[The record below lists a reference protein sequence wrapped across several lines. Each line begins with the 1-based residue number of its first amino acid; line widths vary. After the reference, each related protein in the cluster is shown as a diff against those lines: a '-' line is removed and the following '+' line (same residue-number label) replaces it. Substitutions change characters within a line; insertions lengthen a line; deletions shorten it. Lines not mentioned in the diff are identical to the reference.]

1 MNLLLVV
8 GATGLVGKEVAL
20 RLRKKGAA
28 VRAMVRGGA
37 SRAEAKA
44 LLDSGAEVVDGDL
57 TRPDTLARACAGVH
71 TVVCTATSM
80 PQGKDDGL
88 KRVDHDGVLSL
99 IAAAEQGGA
108 KKFVYVSYSGN
119 LKFDSPLE
127 TAKRNCERSL
137 LASQLQAIILRPT
150 YFMEM

>member
-1 MNLLLVV
+1 MSNLLLVV

-37 SRAEAKA
+37 SRAEAKG

-57 TRPDTLARACAGVH
+57 TQADTLARAGVGIH
-71 TVVCTATSM
+71 TLVCTATSM

-88 KRVDHDGVLSL
+88 KH
-99 IAAAEQGGA
+99 
-108 KKFVYVSYSGN
+108 VSIT
-119 LKFDSPLE
+119 
-127 TAKRNCERSL
+127 TACS
-137 LASQLQAIILRPT
+137 A
-150 YFMEM
+150 